1 MKEVSVYFLAPMW
14 STAVQITA
22 NPPAAHLQSSVP
34 VYFIAGE
41 FGSVTGPGQFSLNL
55 RVSKSIGIGP
65 RSEGASSGGFNGPPP
80 GGGRGPG
87 GGGPPGGGLGPGGLS
102 SSGGRPPSLDQQV
115 PRRYSLNFT
124 AVGRNIFN
132 NVNLAPP
139 VGVLESP
146 LFGKSNALAGGFFS
160 SPSSNRSIDLQVSFN
175 F

>member
-1 MKEVSVYFLAPMW
+1 MDSVEAKRIVNVAEDWPHYEVAGYTRVIDYDAKW
-14 STAVQITA
+14 SREDYTRRQGKY
-22 NPPAAHLQSSVP
+22 PL
-34 VYFIAGE
+34 
-41 FGSVTGPGQFSLNL
+41 L
-55 RVSKSIGIGP
+55 
-65 RSEGASSGGFNGPPP
+65 
-80 GGGRGPG
+80 
-87 GGGPPGGGLGPGGLS
+87 
-102 SSGGRPPSLDQQV
+102 GRPPMLDQQV

-124 AVGRNIFN
+124 AMGRNIFN